1 MQSRRLTSA
10 PVHLM
15 LSGWR
20 QLPQHPTLLRLPGP
34 CQPCRDHRQLV
45 PADHQSHRRRPGRRK
60 CCAATEA
67 ETLKASTE
75 GGKELRRHQSH
86 SYVACFLADAQPAV
100 SAVTPPGPCG
110 NSWLGHLRD
119 LTSFVADRRHL
130 VMSSRSTVWASSRHS
145 RPAPDCRGPPG
156 DC

>member
-1 MQSRRLTSA
+1 MFTARVLAFNSA
-10 PVHLM
+10 RGFLRSAVVHM
-15 LSGWR
+15 
-20 QLPQHPTLLRLPGP
+20 PAAEDAVAKAHLRTCAPDVIRMAP
-34 CQPCRDHRQLV
+34 ASTAPHIAKVARARRDHRQLV

-110 NSWLGHLRD
+110 NSWLGHLRA
-119 LTSFVADRRHL
+119 LLRIAGTS
-130 VMSSRSTVWASSRHS
+130 
-145 RPAPDCRGPPG
+145 
-156 DC
+156 